1 MSAPDRPDTITDGA
15 GCLPVAPRPAP
26 EALEAHA
33 AIAQRALQDLARPA
47 GGSLLVVRDPSRQ
60 SWWPHMPEPHVCAAS
75 IAEAHA
81 LWPTR
86 DFVAVLIGC
95 EIPEEGVAG
104 FARRIRGVAS
114 CVRYLEDP
122 IEGVRVSA
130 DGGYLWPPPHRPR
143 SIRLDDEGVILAD
156 LGRTLQG
163 SSMWYESGREFAE
176 TISHLCYRERERCRK
191 APDRVERRAAS
202 LVGWPPAAGA
212 DGLAPVTG

>member
-1 MSAPDRPDTITDGA
+1 MSTPETPDTIA
-15 GCLPVAPRPAP
+15 GGERCLPVAPRAAP
-26 EALEAHA
+26 EALQAHA
-33 AIAQRALQDLARPA
+33 EVAQRALQDLARPP

-60 SWWPHMPEPHVCAAS
+60 SWWPHMPEPCVPAAS

-95 EIPEEGVAG
+95 EIPDEGVEG
-104 FARRIRGVAS
+104 FARRVRGVAS

-143 SIRLDDEGVILAD
+143 SVRLGDGGLILAD

-163 SSMWYESGREFAE
+163 SSQWHESGREFAE
-176 TISHLCYRERERCRK
+176 AISHLCYLERERCRK
-191 APDRVERRAAS
+191 APDRVQRRAAS
-202 LVGWPPAAGA
+202 LVGWPPAGGDA
-212 DGLAPVTG
+212 LAPVTG